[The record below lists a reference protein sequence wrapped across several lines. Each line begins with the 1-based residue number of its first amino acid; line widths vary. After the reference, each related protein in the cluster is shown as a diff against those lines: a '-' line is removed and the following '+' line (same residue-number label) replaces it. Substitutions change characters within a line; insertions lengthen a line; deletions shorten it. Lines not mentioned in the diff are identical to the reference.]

1 MFSQTMEYALR
12 AVIWLVDHPDQPQT
26 AREIADGM
34 NVPPMYLAKVMQ
46 QLVHAGVVLGQ
57 RGRSGGFTLAQAPSE
72 ISVLDV
78 VNAVDPIKRIR
89 ECPLGLERHKDNLCP
104 LHGKL
109 DRALAAV
116 EEDFRS
122 TCIGDMVDTPVAL
135 QRGSC
140 AD

>member
-1 MFSQTMEYALR
+1 MEYALR
-12 AVIWLVDHPDQPQT
+12 AVIWLADHPDQSQT
-26 AREIADGM
+26 AREIAGGM
-34 NVPPMYLAKVMQ
+34 QVPPMYLAKVMQ
-46 QLVHAGVVLGQ
+46 QLVHAGIVLGQ
-57 RGRSGGFTLAQAPSE
+57 RGRSGGFTLAQPPHQ

-89 ECPLGLERHKDNLCP
+89 ECPLGLERHKKNLCP

-109 DRALAAV
+109 DKTLAAM
-116 EEDFRS
+116 EADFRG
-122 TCIGDMVDTPVAL
+122 TCMADMVDAPVAL